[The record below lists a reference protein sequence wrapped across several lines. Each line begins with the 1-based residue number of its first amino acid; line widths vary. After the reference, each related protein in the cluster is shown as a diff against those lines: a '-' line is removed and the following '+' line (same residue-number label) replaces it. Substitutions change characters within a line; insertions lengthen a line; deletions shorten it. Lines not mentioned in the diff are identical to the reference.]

1 LKKLTKLTIDILETT
16 LQVNKFARRM
26 RHLRI
31 FSKGYLVKMYVVDF
45 LKFTISPIS
54 YLLKNPV
61 AERFFAFLDDIK
73 KYISK
78 AIPAAPQ
85 KKLLFQASTV
95 SLMALL
101 VTSFTSGGNF
111 TAASMMYQEN
121 YMESYVT
128 PGDVLVSDENGYIV
142 KMNPITDN
150 SSRIGLTDYAVHV
163 VESGESLS
171 VIAARYGLNTETIM
185 WENHLANA
193 NSLRIG
199 QSLRVPPVDGVSYTV
214 KSGDTLNK
222 IATRY
227 NISQDTIIA
236 QNGLDTETV
245 AKGQLIFIP
254 NAKPIAGDLIA
265 GETYRVSSVTRNSR
279 AISASPSSAV
289 PSVGKIFIFPT
300 RGKIT
305 QGYRGG
311 HYAIDIADRSKP
323 PIWSAASGTV
333 IKASSGTWGGG
344 YGNHVIIDHGNGV
357 KSLYAHLDSVNVS
370 VGQFVNQGDVI
381 GIMGNTGRVYG
392 ITGIHLHWEVTI
404 DGVKQNPINY
414 Y

>member
-1 LKKLTKLTIDILETT
+1 
-16 LQVNKFARRM
+16 
-26 RHLRI
+26 
-31 FSKGYLVKMYVVDF
+31 MYVVDF
-45 LKFTISPIS
+45 VKFAISPIT

-61 AERFFAFLDDIK
+61 SERIFEFLASIK
-73 KYISK
+73 RFISTV
-78 AIPAAPQ
+78 IPAAPQ
-85 KKLLFQASTV
+85 KRLLFQAGVISIT
-95 SLMALL
+95 ALTL
-101 VTSFTSGGNF
+101 TSFTAGGTF
-111 TAASMMYQEN
+111 TAASMTYEEN
-121 YMESYVT
+121 YMESYIT

-142 KMNPITDN
+142 KMNPITDS

-171 VIAARYGLNTETIM
+171 VIAARYSLNTETIM

-199 QSLRVPPVDGVSYTV
+199 QSLRIPPVDGVSYTV

-222 IATRY
+222 ISGRY
-227 NISQDTIIA
+227 NISQDTIVA
-236 QNGLDTETV
+236 QNGLDSEVV
-245 AKGQLIFIP
+245 AKGQLLFIP
-254 NAKPIAGDLIA
+254 NAKPIVGDLIA

-279 AISASPSSAV
+279 AISAAPSSAV
-289 PSVGKIFIFPT
+289 PSIGKIFIFPT

-311 HYAIDIADRSKP
+311 HYAIDIADRSMP

-333 IKASSGTWGGG
+333 VKVSTGTWGGG
-344 YGNHVIIDHGNGV
+344 YGNHIIIDHGNGV

-370 VGQFVNQGDVI
+370 VGQFVNQGDVV
-381 GIMGNTGRVYG
+381 GVMGRTGRVYG
-392 ITGIHLHWEVTI
+392 ITGIHLHWEVTVN
-404 DGVKQNPINY
+404 GVKQNPVNY